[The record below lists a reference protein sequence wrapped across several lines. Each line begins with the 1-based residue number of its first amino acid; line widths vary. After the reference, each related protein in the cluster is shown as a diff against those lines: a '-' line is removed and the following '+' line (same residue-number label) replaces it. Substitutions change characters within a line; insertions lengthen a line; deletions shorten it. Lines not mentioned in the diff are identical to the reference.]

1 MTFEELVTAIGYHN
15 KLYWEK
21 GSPEISDGEYDQLFE
36 ELRRRAP
43 EHPLV
48 NAVYA
53 PAVVSGGKVRHRT
66 PMLSLDK
73 AYSLEAVLEWAKKF
87 ARSPEEKLFV
97 QPKYDGIS
105 ASFDGK
111 VLATRG
117 DGETGEDVTDK
128 LPLIEL
134 EAPGYTGPLDRAARG
149 EIVIRSDDF
158 VSIYSR
164 IRRKD
169 GGFYKNPRNAVAGIM
184 GLKEIDNMVAQG
196 AKLTLVDYSLVS
208 YELPLSGL
216 AEQWPHFLEELAQ
229 LPYPMDGVVIKFA
242 DREFRESLGNTAHHP
257 RGEIAYKY
265 SNVKR
270 ESVLLDVEWSF
281 GKNNL
286 TPVAIMESVEFS
298 GVTVKRA
305 TLHNVQNII
314 DMDLQIGDR
323 IIVERAGDVI
333 PYISS
338 STPGE
343 NRRSPLI
350 DRCPACGSTLER
362 KGPELVCPDKDCPG
376 TSLQRLAA
384 SVKALDVENLGES
397 TLKKLVSVC
406 QVRHLSDLFRLTAA
420 ELLKVEGF
428 AAKSAG
434 NLIKELQRVRNM
446 PEYQF
451 LTSLNIPNVGPNI
464 AKLLLQDMDINAL
477 RTASRD
483 QLSGIPGIGPERAKA
498 ISDAF
503 EMRKEEI
510 DELLSAVTPVRETLP
525 EKGSMPTVCFTGKM
539 PEKRA
544 FYVELARSKGYAS
557 SDSVTKELTLLVAA
571 DVNENSSKLVKA
583 RKLGVKILSLDE
595 FLAAP
600 DHVSFA
606 PAPEAAPQKS
616 AAPEK
621 AEEEQLE
628 LF

>member
-281 GKNNL
+281 GKKQ
-286 TPVAIMESVEFS
+286 SDS
-298 GVTVKRA
+298 RCHYGKRGVF
-305 TLHNVQNII
+305 
-314 DMDLQIGDR
+314 
-323 IIVERAGDVI
+323 
-333 PYISS
+333 
-338 STPGE
+338 
-343 NRRSPLI
+343 
-350 DRCPACGSTLER
+350 RCHRQT
-362 KGPELVCPDKDCPG
+362 
-376 TSLQRLAA
+376 
-384 SVKALDVENLGES
+384 
-397 TLKKLVSVC
+397 
-406 QVRHLSDLFRLTAA
+406 RHLAQCA
-420 ELLKVEGF
+420 EHYRHG
-428 AAKSAG
+428 
-434 NLIKELQRVRNM
+434 
-446 PEYQF
+446 
-451 LTSLNIPNVGPNI
+451 
-464 AKLLLQDMDINAL
+464 
-477 RTASRD
+477 
-483 QLSGIPGIGPERAKA
+483 
-498 ISDAF
+498 
-503 EMRKEEI
+503 
-510 DELLSAVTPVRETLP
+510 
-525 EKGSMPTVCFTGKM
+525 
-539 PEKRA
+539 
-544 FYVELARSKGYAS
+544 S
-557 SDSVTKELTLLVAA
+557 SDRRPYHRGAC
-571 DVNENSSKLVKA
+571 
-583 RKLGVKILSLDE
+583 R
-595 FLAAP
+595 
-600 DHVSFA
+600 
-606 PAPEAAPQKS
+606 
-616 AAPEK
+616 
-621 AEEEQLE
+621 
-628 LF
+628 